1 MPTCAVRQGDA
12 KQKSRLLYGPP
23 CSYNSATMANL
34 NKVML
39 IGNLTRDP
47 EVRYTPKGTAVADI
61 GLAINRYFQNDN
73 GERQEETTFVDVT
86 LWGKQ
91 AELAQQYL
99 GKGRPVYI
107 EGRLQLDT
115 WQDKDGQKRNKL
127 KIVCE
132 NMQFLGSRDGGGGGG
147 GGYGGG
153 SRGGDDEEGG
163 GYSRPQQRQGGQG
176 GGYGGGGGGGGGY
189 GGNRGS
195 GASSRPAP
203 APRPAPK
210 DDDFGDGPIT
220 DGLDDDDIPF

>member
-1 MPTCAVRQGDA
+1 
-12 KQKSRLLYGPP
+12 
-23 CSYNSATMANL
+23 MANL

-147 GGYGGG
+147 GG

-176 GGYGGGGGGGGGY
+176 GQGGGYGGGGGGGY
-189 GGNRGS
+189 GGNRSS